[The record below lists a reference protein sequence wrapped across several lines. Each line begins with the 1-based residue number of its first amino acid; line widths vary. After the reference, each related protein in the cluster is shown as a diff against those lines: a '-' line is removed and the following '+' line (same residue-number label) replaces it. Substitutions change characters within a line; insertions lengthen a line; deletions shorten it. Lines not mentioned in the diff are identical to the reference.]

1 MNGYTYL
8 QVAGQDSI
16 GLDATNN
23 TLTVA
28 GTSGILVTTNTTT
41 NTLTFSTGGNLPN
54 LLVTNSLTVN
64 PSTTGSINNVVI
76 GATNPKA
83 GTFNSLTA
91 TGTISFSPANA
102 NVTISP
108 SGTGSVTINPA
119 TIGSINNT
127 NIGSSSP
134 ATGAFTSLSANGI
147 VNFNSANANITI
159 SPTGSGVLSIG
170 SGVTGNIDNVSVG
183 ATTASTGRFTTVSM
197 TGAPGGAT
205 SAVTIGYAA
214 VLAAAF
220 GMIMC

>member
-119 TIGSINNT
+119 TTGSINNT

>member
-8 QVAGQDSI
+8 QVAGQDTI

-23 TLTVA
+23 TLTVE
-28 GTSGILVTTNTTT
+28 GISGILITTDTET
-41 NTLTFSTGGNLPN
+41 NTLSFSTGGNLPN

-64 PSTTGSINNVVI
+64 PATTGSINNVVI

-83 GTFNSLTA
+83 GTFTSLTA

-127 NIGSSSP
+127 NIGSSTP
-134 ATGAFTSLSANGI
+134 ATGAFTTLSANGI

-159 SPTGSGVLSIG
+159 SPTGSGVLTIG
-170 SGVTGNIDNVSVG
+170 SGVTGNIDNISVG

-205 SAVTIGYAA
+205 SAVTIGYAS

>member
-8 QVAGQDSI
+8 QVAGQDTI

-23 TLTVA
+23 TLTVE
-28 GTSGILVTTNTTT
+28 GISGILITTDTET
-41 NTLTFSTGGNLPN
+41 NTLSFSTGGNLPN

-64 PSTTGSINNVVI
+64 PATTGSINNVVI

-83 GTFNSLTA
+83 GTFTSLTA

-127 NIGSSSP
+127 NIGSSNP
-134 ATGAFTSLSANGI
+134 ATGAFTTLSANGI
-147 VNFNSANANITI
+147 VNFNPNNANITI
-159 SPTGSGVLSIG
+159 SPTGSGVLTIG
-170 SGVTGNIDNVSVG
+170 SGVTGNIDNISVG

-205 SAVTIGYAA
+205 SAVTIGYAS

>member
-8 QVAGQDSI
+8 QVTGQDTI

-23 TLTVA
+23 TLTLA
-28 GTSGILVTTNTTT
+28 GISGISVTTNTAT
-41 NTLTFSTGGNLPN
+41 NTLSFSTGGNLPN

-64 PSTTGSINNVVI
+64 PATIGSINNVII

-83 GTFNSLTA
+83 GTFTSLTA
-91 TGTISFSPANA
+91 TGAISFSPANA

-108 SGTGSVTINPA
+108 TGTGSVTINPA
-119 TIGSINNT
+119 TTGSINNT
-127 NIGSSSP
+127 NIGSSIP
-134 ATGAFTSLSANGI
+134 ATGAFTTLSANGI
-147 VNFNSANANITI
+147 VNFNSNNANITI
-159 SPTGSGVLSIG
+159 SPTGSGVLTIG
-170 SGVTGNIDNVSVG
+170 SGAPGNIDNVSVG

-205 SAVTIGYAA
+205 SAVTIGYAS

>member
-8 QVAGQDSI
+8 QVTGQDTI

-28 GTSGILVTTNTTT
+28 GISGISVTTNTAT
-41 NTLTFSTGGNLPN
+41 NTLSFSTGGNLPN

-64 PSTTGSINNVVI
+64 PATIGSINNVII

-83 GTFNSLTA
+83 GTFTSLTA
-91 TGTISFSPANA
+91 TGAISFSPANA

-108 SGTGSVTINPA
+108 TGTGSVTINPA
-119 TIGSINNT
+119 TTGSINNT
-127 NIGSSSP
+127 NIGSSIP
-134 ATGAFTSLSANGI
+134 ATGAFTTLSANGI
-147 VNFNSANANITI
+147 VNFNSNNANITI
-159 SPTGSGVLSIG
+159 SPTGSGVLTIG
-170 SGVTGNIDNVSVG
+170 SGAPGNIDNVSVG

-205 SAVTIGYAA
+205 SAVTIGYAS

>member
-8 QVAGQDSI
+8 QVTGQDTI

-28 GTSGILVTTNTTT
+28 GISGISVTTNTAT
-41 NTLTFSTGGNLPN
+41 NTLSFSTGGNLPN

-64 PSTTGSINNVVI
+64 PATIGSINNVII

-83 GTFNSLTA
+83 GTFTSLTA
-91 TGTISFSPANA
+91 TGAISFSPANA

-119 TIGSINNT
+119 TTGSINNT
-127 NIGSSSP
+127 NIGSSTP
-134 ATGAFTSLSANGI
+134 ATGAFTTLSANGI
-147 VNFNSANANITI
+147 VNFNSNNANITI
-159 SPTGSGVLSIG
+159 SPTGSGVLTIG
-170 SGVTGNIDNVSVG
+170 SGAPGNIDNVSVG

-205 SAVTIGYAA
+205 SAVTIGYAS

>member
-8 QVAGQDSI
+8 QVSGQDTI
-16 GLDATNN
+16 GLNATNN
-23 TLTVA
+23 TLTIA
-28 GTSGILVTTNTTT
+28 GTSGILVTTDTET
-41 NTLTFSTGGNLPN
+41 NTLSFSTGGNLPN

-64 PSTTGSINNVVI
+64 PATTGSINNVII
-76 GATNPKA
+76 GSTNPKA
-83 GTFNSLTA
+83 GTFTALTA

-119 TIGSINNT
+119 TTGSINNT
-127 NIGSSSP
+127 NIGSSTP
-134 ATGAFTSLSANGI
+134 ATGAFTTLSANGI
-147 VNFNSANANITI
+147 VNFNPNNANITI
-159 SPTGSGVLSIG
+159 TPTGSGVLTVS
-170 SGVTGNIDNVSVG
+170 SGATGNIDNISIG

-205 SAVTIGYAA
+205 SAVTIGYAS